1 MSHPNNNLF
10 DRPPAYATRS
20 STSDTLVSPEF
31 HSTAV
36 HTSTPAIT
44 APPTPTPKPP
54 QLVTASSQLPST
66 PVTTTSVAAPS
77 YPLHPALQQPPI
89 VMQDPEEGTSAA
101 LTSAPP
107 STTTATMSTSTG
119 ADGSFAPPPFRGTD
133 REEAETWLVR
143 FEKYAAYRDFPEQEK
158 VNFLAVL
165 LRDDAGDWYD
175 TLEANT
181 KANWAALKAAFGQR
195 FQNSDLM
202 RWRVRC

>member
-1 MSHPNNNLF
+1 MSRPNNNLF
-10 DRPPAYATRS
+10 DSPPAYATRS
-20 STSDTLVSPEF
+20 STSDLIVSPEF
-31 HSTAV
+31 HSSAV
-36 HTSTPAIT
+36 RTSATAIT
-44 APPTPTPKPP
+44 APPTPTP
-54 QLVTASSQLPST
+54 
-66 PVTTTSVAAPS
+66 VTTTWTAAAPS
-77 YPLHPALQQPPI
+77 SPIHPELQQPPI

-101 LTSAPP
+101 VTSAPP